1 MTEYDT
7 FFQTDLE
14 QVTQDAEQEMVIRD
28 LTPGRSKY
36 RCMYVKALISR
47 DPDRYPD
54 RLWPRLGRGQWV
66 GEPWSLKVL
75 EPVEKIPAA
84 WRA

>member
-7 FFQTDLE
+7 FFLTELSA
-14 QVTQDAEQEMVIRD
+14 VSQDTVQEMVVRD
-28 LTPGRSKY
+28 LTQGRAKY
-36 RCMYVKALISR
+36 RCQYVNASVSS

-66 GEPWSLKVL
+66 GEPWSIKIDELVD
-75 EPVEKIPAA
+75 KIPAE
-84 WRA
+84 WR

>member
-7 FFQTDLE
+7 FFQTELD
-14 QVTQDAEQEMVIRD
+14 QVAQDTEQELVIRD
-28 LTPGRSKY
+28 LTPGRAKY
-36 RCMYVKALISR
+36 RCLYVNATISS

-66 GEPWSLKVL
+66 GQPWSVKVVA
-75 EPVEKIPAA
+75 PVEKIPAE
-84 WRA
+84 WR

>member
-7 FFQTDLE
+7 FFLSDLKDVE
-14 QVTQDAEQEMVIRD
+14 QDAEQEMVIRD
-28 LTPGRSKY
+28 LSPGRAKY
-36 RCMYVKALISR
+36 RCQYVNALVSS

-66 GEPWSLKVL
+66 GQPWSVKVVDK
-75 EPVEKIPAA
+75 VEKIPAE
-84 WRA
+84 WR

>member
-7 FFQTDLE
+7 FFDTELDA
-14 QVTQDAEQEMVIRD
+14 VSQDTEHEMVLRD
-28 LTPGRSKY
+28 LTAGRAKY
-36 RCMYVKALISR
+36 RCQYVRAAVSS

-66 GEPWSLKVL
+66 GQPWSVKIVA
-75 EPVEKIPAA
+75 PVEKIPAN
-84 WRA
+84 WR

>member
-7 FFQTDLE
+7 FFDTELDA
-14 QVTQDAEQEMVIRD
+14 VSQDGEHEMVLRD
-28 LTPGRSKY
+28 LTPGRRKY
-36 RCMYVKALISR
+36 RCQYVRAVVSS

-66 GEPWSLKVL
+66 GQPWSVQVVA
-75 EPVEKIPAA
+75 PVEKIPAN
-84 WRA
+84 WR

>member
-7 FFQTDLE
+7 FFDTELD
-14 QVTQDAEQEMVIRD
+14 VVSQDVEQEMVLRD

-36 RCMYVKALISR
+36 RCQYVRAVVSS

-66 GEPWSLKVL
+66 GQPWSVQVVA
-75 EPVEKIPAA
+75 PVEKIPAN
-84 WRA
+84 WR

>member
-1 MTEYDT
+1 MTEFDT
-7 FFQTDLE
+7 FFLTELSEVEED
-14 QVTQDAEQEMVIRD
+14 TEQELVIRD

-36 RCMYVKALISR
+36 RCRYVNAVVSS

-66 GEPWSLKVL
+66 GQPWSVKVL
-75 EPVEKIPAA
+75 EPVQKIPEA
-84 WRA
+84 WL

>member
-7 FFQTDLE
+7 FFLTDLSE
-14 QVTQDAEQEMVIRD
+14 VVEDDEREIVIRD

-36 RCMYVKALISR
+36 RCQYVNALVSS
-47 DPDRYPD
+47 DPDKYAD

-66 GEPWSLKVL
+66 GKPWSIKV
-75 EPVEKIPAA
+75 VEQVQKIPEA
-84 WRA
+84 WL